1 MADFEEI
8 YSRHAGAVLR
18 YAWRLVGRREIAEE
32 LAADAFVSLYE
43 HMATIDVAQLP
54 GWLFTAVRNRAIDYW
69 RRHAVEGRYRNTLP
83 EEPAT
88 PAHQMELELLEHKAL
103 KPVHRL
109 CLRLRYGH
117 GMSIAEIARETG
129 LSETQT
135 KGHLQYGRQILRREL
150 IKESP

>member
-1 MADFEEI
+1 MGDFEEI

-43 HMATIDVAQLP
+43 HLATIDVVQLP
-54 GWLFTAVRNRAIDYW
+54 AWLFTAVRNRAIDYW
-69 RRHAVEGRYRNTLP
+69 RRQAVEGRYRTTLP
-83 EEPAT
+83 AEPTT
-88 PAHQMELELLEHKAL
+88 PAHQRELELLDHQAL

-117 GMSIAEIARETG
+117 GLSIAEIARDTG
-129 LSETQT
+129 LSEMQA

-150 IKESP
+150 AKESP

>member
-1 MADFEEI
+1 MGDFEDI

-32 LAADAFVSLYE
+32 LAADAFLSLYE

-54 GWLFTAVRNRAIDYW
+54 AWLFTAVRNRAIDYW

-83 EEPAT
+83 EEPTA
-88 PAHQMELELLEHKAL
+88 PAHQTELELLDHKAL

-109 CLRLRYGH
+109 CLQLRYGY
-117 GMSIAEIARETG
+117 GMSIAEIARATG
-129 LSETQT
+129 LSETQA